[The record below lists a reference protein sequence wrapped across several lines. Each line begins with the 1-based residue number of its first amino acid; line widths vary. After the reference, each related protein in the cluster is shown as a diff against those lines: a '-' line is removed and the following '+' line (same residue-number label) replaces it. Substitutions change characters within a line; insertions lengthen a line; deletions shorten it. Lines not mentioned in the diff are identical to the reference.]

1 MAASKDQGT
10 FALAITALIL
20 FGIMSIVS
28 YVTYSEW
35 KKADA
40 RGKDL
45 AKQKSDADNN
55 ARQRVQQAEA
65 LMSMIGL
72 DPATTFEEAE
82 TQYKSDQ
89 ALFMG
94 TMSNAE
100 KSYRNSLDYVY
111 TENKKIAE
119 QENVAKQQVKQLEGA
134 LVALKDEWT
143 KQFEEQKAEADKAKR
158 DLASEQTKYK
168 AELDRLDQNRK
179 TLTATIARK
188 EKEFETRL
196 AEAIAARDEAQEQL
210 VKSDR
215 SRATLLAERR
225 VGDPTSEVA
234 DGQVTYVNQATQTAW
249 IDLGEA
255 DALRRQVTFSV
266 FDSALHDAGKAQRK
280 GSLEVVRV
288 LGDHIAEVKI
298 TSDNPRE
305 PIVPGDRIY
314 SQVWQRGKQLRF
326 GLTGFVD
333 LDNDGQSDLQQ
344 AKDLIAL
351 NGGVVDVSLEEDG
364 DIDGE
369 MTVQTRYLVLGDS
382 PDQPSKA
389 LYRDGFQTM
398 SAEAANLGV
407 ETITLPEFLD
417 RMGYR
422 PAESTFRFT
431 GSSQARSGGAGGAPT
446 SFRFRTP

>member
-1 MAASKDQGT
+1 MAARQDQGT
-10 FALAITALIL
+10 QIFAIVASVLFALMAILAYLAWSNAKKETAR
-20 FGIMSIVS
+20 
-28 YVTYSEW
+28 
-35 KKADA
+35 ADE
-40 RGKDL
+40 L
-45 AKQKSDADNN
+45 QKQKQDADNN
-55 ARQRVQQAEA
+55 ARQRVQQAES
-65 LMSMIGL
+65 LMAMIGL

-82 TQYKSDQ
+82 AQYKKDQ
-89 ALFMG
+89 EVFMG
-94 TMSNAE
+94 TMSAAE
-100 KSYRNSLDYVY
+100 KSYRNSLDFVY
-111 TENKKIAE
+111 TENQKVAQQEDAAKK
-119 QENVAKQQVKQLEGA
+119 QVKQLEQS
-134 LVALKDEWT
+134 LIALKDEWT
-143 KQFEEQKAEADKAKR
+143 KQFDAQKAEADKAKR
-158 DLASEQTKYK
+158 DLAAEQTKYK
-168 AELDRLDQNRK
+168 AELERLDQDRK
-179 TLTATIARK
+179 KLTATLGRK

-196 AEAIAARDEAQEQL
+196 AEAIAARDEAEEKL

-234 DGQVTYVNQATQTAW
+234 DGQVTYVNQANQTAW

-266 FDSALHDAGKAQRK
+266 FDSELHDAGKAQRK

-298 TSDNPRE
+298 TADDPRE

-326 GLTGFVD
+326 GLTGFID
-333 LDNDGQSDLQQ
+333 LDGDGQSDLQQ
-344 AKDLIAL
+344 AKDLISL
-351 NGGVVDVSLEEDG
+351 NGGLVDVSLEEDG

-431 GSSQARSGGAGGAPT
+431 GSSQARSGGSGGAPT